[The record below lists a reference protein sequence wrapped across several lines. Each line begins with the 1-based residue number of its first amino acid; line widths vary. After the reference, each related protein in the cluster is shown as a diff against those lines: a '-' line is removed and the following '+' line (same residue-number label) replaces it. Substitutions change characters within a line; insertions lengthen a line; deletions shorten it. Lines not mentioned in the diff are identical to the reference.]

1 VANVPRTAELDAYLV
16 ERATG
21 THTLT
26 VTNVGKVPV
35 ERVEWTFPSDASR
48 WQLLEGSVVPYPI
61 PLLEPGEAQTAL
73 VLVREGGPATVDVI
87 LRGWVEGVEYTW
99 QRTLSLAASSPNSYS
114 QHQTSDSS
122 RGTRSPSETPSASRF
137 GWMIDLG
144 WSGWIIRL
152 GEVAV
157 ALAAI
162 AGVITGFVYWVLPSN
177 ERGSADV
184 SIEGISPRTYGGW
197 LRDEHIEPTGFTKR
211 ELDAPGVKVT
221 YMLTT
226 AVFDRNTELPV
237 YVVLTDL
244 KGQTLKVIEDPFTL
258 DHKGDGC
265 DGCSDWLR
273 LDPQH
278 GTVFVG
284 ISVYRPGVA
293 EEPIANDEKTYCPQ
307 TTALKSCD

>member
-1 VANVPRTAELDAYLV
+1 MATFLI
-16 ERATG
+16 ERNIPGASD
-21 THTLT
+21 LT
-26 VTNVGKVPV
+26 PEQLRDIAVTSNKV
-35 ERVEWTFPSDASR
+35 
-48 WQLLEGSVVPYPI
+48 
-61 PLLEPGEAQTAL
+61 
-73 VLVREGGPATVDVI
+73 VDG
-87 LRGWVEGVEYTW
+87 LGVEYTW

-197 LRDEHIEPTGFTKR
+197 LRDAPEQRDRKQQPPLLTSFEQERQRGRQQIDEHEH
-211 ELDAPGVKVT
+211 GVVEERLAEHVGAEFRR
-221 YMLTT
+221 ML
-226 AVFDRNTELPV
+226 A
-237 YVVLTDL
+237 
-244 KGQTLKVIEDPFTL
+244 
-258 DHKGDGC
+258 
-265 DGCSDWLR
+265 R
-273 LDPQH
+273 LDQRAHRREQH
-278 GTVFVG
+278 
-284 ISVYRPGVA
+284 
-293 EEPIANDEKTYCPQ
+293 
-307 TTALKSCD
+307 L